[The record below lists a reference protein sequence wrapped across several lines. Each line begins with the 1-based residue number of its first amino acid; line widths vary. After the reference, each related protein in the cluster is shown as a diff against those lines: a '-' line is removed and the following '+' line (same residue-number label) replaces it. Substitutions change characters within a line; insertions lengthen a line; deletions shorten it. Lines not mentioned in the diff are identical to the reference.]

1 MRVGAEDE
9 TGATVEVP
17 AQGDLFR
24 GRLRVDIHQAE
35 LGPGPL
41 AQHLVG
47 RLEGRIDGR
56 HEELALHVADQDLAL
71 LPQVVTEPAASRR
84 PGGIVVR
91 AENRS
96 MLVEAGHH
104 LALVPDVVAG
114 GEHVDPKAEQVVRD
128 LRRQAEAAGG
138 VLAVGDH
145 QVDDELAA

>member
-1 MRVGAEDE
+1 M
-9 TGATVEVP
+9 
-17 AQGDLFR
+17 
-24 GRLRVDIHQAE
+24 DIHQPE

-71 LPQVVTEPAASRR
+71 LPQVVTEPAAPRR

-91 AENRS
+91 AEDRS
-96 MLVEAGHH
+96 MVLEAGHH

-114 GEHVDPKAEQVVRD
+114 GEDVDPQAEQVVGD
-128 LRRQAEAAGG
+128 LRCEAEAARG

-145 QVDDELAA
+145 